1 MITVP
6 LTKVRRA
13 FGLSMKVMRLST
25 FAAVVGGIF
34 TVCVGRSVYASATE
48 SVFSLNQ
55 ELSQRTG
62 ELERQSY
69 RVRVNGQAMM
79 VSSHMVDAS
88 MKEVL
93 DEAEASC
100 KASSGGLQADLA
112 HLPKYALQKVSSLIF
127 GVVRREADHRGFV
140 ACMENNRMEGAMGMS
155 ADLQEVARTGDIG
168 KLGTFRYVTVERS
181 PGATRTHVL
190 RQWTEGSFNL
200 TTLFPKEGD
209 VQGSDLTELPRPDG
223 SRRILDASIEGS
235 HFGVRV
241 YDAAGTPATIL
252 AGYDR
257 DMGPKGWRRV
267 DLTDKEAGSSRV
279 YDSGGGQIFL
289 SVTPA
294 ASNHARSTVAIASMP
309 N

>member
-1 MITVP
+1 MTTVP
-6 LTKVRRA
+6 LPKLRRA

-34 TVCVGRSVYASATE
+34 TVCFARSVYGSATQ
-48 SVFSLNQ
+48 SVFNLNQ

-69 RVRVNGQAMM
+69 RVLVNGQAMM
-79 VSSHMVDAS
+79 ISSHMVDAS

-100 KASSGGLQADLA
+100 KASSGGLEADLA
-112 HLPKYALQKVSSLIF
+112 HLPKYAMQKVSSLIF
-127 GVVRREADHRGFV
+127 GVVRRETEHRGFV
-140 ACMENNRMEGAMGMS
+140 ACMENNRMEGAVGMS
-155 ADLQEVARTGDIG
+155 ADLREVARTGDIG
-168 KLGTFRYVTVERS
+168 KLGTFRYVTVDRS
-181 PGATRTHVL
+181 PDAKRTHVL

-200 TTLFPKEGD
+200 TALFPKEGD
-209 VQGSDLTELPRPDG
+209 VPGNDLAELPRPDS

-235 HFGVRV
+235 RFGVHV
-241 YDAAGTPATIL
+241 YDAAGAPAAIL

-257 DMGPKGWRRV
+257 DMGPKGWRRI
-267 DLTDKEAGSSRV
+267 DLTEKEAGNSRV

-294 ASNHARSTVAIASMP
+294 ASDHARSTVAIASMP